1 MVEAPHTDVSRE
13 IGRLEALRRYRVL
26 DTPPEAALDDL
37 AMLAAHVC
45 KTPIA
50 LIGLIDESRV
60 WFKSRLGWSVEAVS
74 RQDWFAAN
82 FAANAVTNDSAWIIP
97 DTQDSPYADSSVVAS
112 DPYIRFFVGVPLI
125 TPDGFMIGMLCACDR
140 LPRQFNAHHLD
151 ALKVMARQIITQ
163 LELRANLACLERT
176 VAKRKRMEEVLRD
189 RHHRLRETL
198 HELEQAQAQ
207 LVQTE
212 KMSSLGQ
219 MVAGVAHEINNPV
232 SFVYGNLTYLSRY
245 IEDLFGL
252 LNLYQQHYP
261 HPSPEIQQYAEA
273 IELDFLY
280 EDLPKILSSMKLG
293 ADRIRQIVM
302 SLRSFSRLDETQKQ
316 VFDIHQGL
324 ENTLVILQHRLKA
337 TVDTPGIK
345 ILKNYGE
352 IPLVECYAGQINQV
366 FMNIL
371 SNAIDALEQDC
382 CCFSTQPTPV
392 HLHQITISTE
402 FITPD
407 ATSKPSSVL
416 IRIADNGPGI
426 PPEIKKQIFDSFF
439 TTKPVGKGTGLGL
452 SISYQIVVERHGGNL
467 KCFSEPGQ
475 GTEFVIELPLQKAG
489 FALEGCANSSPTHSV
504 FPEPKAAVELLGT

>member
-1 MVEAPHTDVSRE
+1 MVEASHNEVSRE
-13 IGRLEALRRYRVL
+13 SSRLEALRRYRVL

-37 AMLAAHVC
+37 AMLAAHIC

-60 WFKSRLGWSVEAVS
+60 WFKSRVGWSIEAVS
-74 RQDWFAAN
+74 HQDWFAADG
-82 FAANAVTNDSAWIIP
+82 VTRDPAWVIP
-97 DTQDSPYADSSVVAS
+97 DTQDSPYADSPVVTS

-125 TPDGFMIGMLCACDR
+125 TPEGLTIGMLCACDR
-140 LPRQFNAHHLD
+140 LPRQFNEHHLD
-151 ALKVMARQIITQ
+151 ALKVLARQVITQ

-261 HPSPEIQQYAEA
+261 QPSSEIQRYVEA

-316 VFDIHQGL
+316 LFDIHQGI

-337 TVDTPGIK
+337 TVDTPGIQ
-345 ILKNYGE
+345 ILRNYGE
-352 IPLVECYAGQINQV
+352 IPSVECYAGQISQV

-382 CCFSTQPTPV
+382 CCFSV
-392 HLHQITISTE
+392 HAATIHHHQITISTE
-402 FITPD
+402 FIAADTTPKQS
-407 ATSKPSSVL
+407 AIL

-426 PPEIKKQIFDSFF
+426 PPEIKEQIFDSFF

-475 GTEFVIELPLQKAG
+475 GTEFVIELPLQREVY
-489 FALEGCANSSPTHSV
+489 ALNDCANSSPNRSAL
-504 FPEPKAAVELLGT
+504 PEPKATVELLGT